1 MPAAQIRRLGKGKVI
16 NMGIMGRFKDI
27 MASNV
32 NALLDRA
39 EDPEKMIDQ
48 YLRNLES
55 DFAKVKAETASI
67 MAEEKSAKRKL
78 DECDEEITRMDEYAK
93 KAVTAG
99 NDNDA
104 RQFLAKKGELTK
116 KREILAKNYEL
127 AQSNSGK
134 MRQMHDKLE
143 GDIASMKSKR
153 DMLKAKV
160 KVAETQKKI
169 NGLGAGLESAE
180 SNAAAFDRM
189 EDKVNRMLD
198 EAEAASEL
206 NKPASGNDI
215 DALASKYDSVGTD
228 SGVED
233 ELAALKA
240 EMGL

>member
-1 MPAAQIRRLGKGKVI
+1 
-16 NMGIMGRFKDI
+16 MGIMTRFKDI
-27 MASNV
+27 MAANF

-48 YLRNLES
+48 YLRNLEQ

-78 DECDEEITRMDEYAK
+78 DECDEEIARMTEYAK

-99 NDNDA
+99 NDGEA
-104 RQFLAKKGELTK
+104 KQFLTK
-116 KREILAKNYEL
+116 KAELTEKRTVLEQNYTLACD
-127 AQSNSGK
+127 NSAK
-134 MRQMHDKLE
+134 MRQMHDKLA
-143 GDIASMKSKR
+143 GDIATLKSKR

-169 NGLGAGLESAE
+169 NQMGSGLADAG
-180 SNAAAFDRM
+180 NNMAAFDRM
-189 EDKVNRMLD
+189 EDKVNKMLD
-198 EAEAASEL
+198 EANAMSEL
-206 NKPASGNDI
+206 NTSSEGNSIEELAKKYDAQSGNSAVD
-215 DALASKYDSVGTD
+215 
-228 SGVED
+228 D

>member
-1 MPAAQIRRLGKGKVI
+1 
-16 NMGIMGRFKDI
+16 MGIMTRFKDI
-27 MASNV
+27 MAANV
-32 NALLDRA
+32 NALLDKA

-67 MAEEKSAKRKL
+67 MAEEKNAKRKL
-78 DECDEEITRMDEYAK
+78 DECDEEIAKMGEYAK
-93 KAVTAG
+93 KAVAAG

-104 RQFLAKKGELTK
+104 RQVLTK
-116 KREILAKNYEL
+116 KSELTQKREVLAKNYEL
-127 AQSNSGK
+127 AKDNSAK

-143 GDIASMKSKR
+143 NDISEMKSKR

-169 NGLGAGLESAE
+169 NEMGAGLESAG
-180 SNAAAFDRM
+180 NKAAAFERM

-198 EAEAASEL
+198 EADAIGEL
-206 NKPASGNDI
+206 NKSASGNDI
-215 DALASKYDSVGTD
+215 DNLASKYDTADTGSDVD
-228 SGVED
+228 D
-233 ELAALKA
+233 ELAKLKA

>member
-1 MPAAQIRRLGKGKVI
+1 
-16 NMGIMGRFKDI
+16 MGIMTRFKDI
-27 MASNV
+27 MTANV
-32 NALLDRA
+32 NALLDKA

-78 DECDEEITRMDEYAK
+78 DECDEEIAKMGEYAK
-93 KAVTAG
+93 KAVAAG

-104 RQFLAKKGELTK
+104 RQFLTKKSELTQ
-116 KREILAKNYEL
+116 KREVLVKNYEL
-127 AQSNSGK
+127 AQANAVK

-143 GDIASMKSKR
+143 SDISAMKSKR

-169 NGLGAGLESAE
+169 NEMGAGLESAGN
-180 SNAAAFDRM
+180 NAAAFDRM
-189 EDKVNRMLD
+189 EEKVNKMLD
-198 EAEAASEL
+198 EADAIGEL
-206 NKPASGNDI
+206 NKSASGNDI
-215 DALASKYDSVGTD
+215 DDLASKYDTADTGSDVD
-228 SGVED
+228 D
-233 ELAALKA
+233 ELAKLKA